1 MRVRTKTTRQLR
13 IGLRC
18 KYPEMPNIGTNQGFS
33 LMELMIAVFL
43 STILTTGI
51 VQLVSGSVS
60 AYRLQLSQSHLEE
73 SGRYARDVL
82 KSHISQAGFQPE
94 PWLIQT
100 QIPALTGET
109 LNGNL
114 LPGDQLGLQRW
125 SRKNCYGNEN
135 PATDSDGRPAF
146 YLLQTRFLVNSK
158 NNLTISCRYGPDTA
172 RLRTQINNFGLV
184 EGVESMQILYAEDRS
199 GDTYADRWV
208 TGQAWQQESNIRAV
222 KVGLMLSSQQVIDQP
237 SSDQITLLDETITLP
252 ADGHFR
258 RVSTFTV
265 ALRGRL

>member
-1 MRVRTKTTRQLR
+1 
-13 IGLRC
+13 
-18 KYPEMPNIGTNQGFS
+18 
-33 LMELMIAVFL
+33 MELMIAVFL

-73 SGRYARDVL
+73 SSRYARDVL
-82 KSHISQAGFQPE
+82 KSYISQAGFQAE
-94 PWLIQT
+94 PWLDQT
-100 QIPALTGET
+100 QIPALTEES

-125 SRKNCYGNEN
+125 ARKNCYGNEN
-135 PATDSDGRPAF
+135 PVTDSDGRPVF
-146 YLLQTRFLVNSK
+146 YLLQTRFRVNAS
-158 NNLTISCRYGPDTA
+158 NNLAMTCRYGPDVS
-172 RLRTQINNFGLV
+172 RLKTQINNFGLV

-199 GDTYADRWV
+199 GDKYADRWV
-208 TGQAWQQESNIRAV
+208 TGQTWQQESNIRAV
-222 KVGLMLSSQQVIDQP
+222 KVGLMLSSQQAFEQP
-237 SSDQITLLDETITLP
+237 ASEQVTLLDETITMP

-258 RVSTFTV
+258 RISTFTV